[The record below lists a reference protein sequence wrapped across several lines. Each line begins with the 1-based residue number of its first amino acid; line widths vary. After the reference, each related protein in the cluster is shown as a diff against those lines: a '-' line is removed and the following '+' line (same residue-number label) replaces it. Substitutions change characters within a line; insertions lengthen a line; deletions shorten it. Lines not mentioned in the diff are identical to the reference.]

1 MNSKPGLVK
10 TLSKVR
16 NNPQEALEI
25 FSYKVLNSPVAE
37 QVLRL
42 CHFGSTQSGNWH
54 EESDID
60 VLVVATGYLP
70 RVEETLLDL
79 SWEVMEITGWLVE
92 PLVYCPESWEHPSLF
107 LKRLGKNYKEI
118 FSVDESEE
126 RRAIAE
132 DLAQLAYNYLE
143 MAEQLDPERHTRG
156 VIDLAY
162 NAAELIAKAWLVY
175 LGEPIPRTHN
185 GVIVRFGERVVQA
198 GHVSPEIGRR
208 LRRALGRRNR
218 ARYEPHT
225 TDLPSEA
232 QEVLT
237 LACSLVEAWEQG

>member
-1 MNSKPGLVK
+1 
-10 TLSKVR
+10 LSKDR
-16 NNPQEALEI
+16 NSPQEALEI
-25 FSYKVLNSPVAE
+25 FSCKALASPVAE
-37 QVLRL
+37 QILRL
-42 CHFGSTQSGNWH
+42 CHFGSTLSGVWH

-70 RVEETLLDL
+70 RVEDVLLDL

-92 PLVYCPESWEHPSLF
+92 PLVYCPESWEHPSFF
-107 LKRLGKNYKEI
+107 LKVLGKNYKEI

-126 RRAIAE
+126 RQAIAK
-132 DLAQLAYNYLE
+132 DLVQLAYTYLE
-143 MAEQLDPERHTRG
+143 MAEQLDSDRHTRG

-162 NAAELIAKAWLVY
+162 NAAELVAKAWLVY

-185 GVIVRFGERVVQA
+185 GVMVRFGERVVQE

-237 LACSLVEAWEQG
+237 LARSLVEAWEQG